1 MEEANL
7 QERIQHEIT
16 GLALSVAEVVK
27 KFRELHHPLAESQ
40 EQVPRATR
48 QLDKI
53 SEQTE
58 AATHGMLDT
67 IERMLEREDKTIANL
82 REMKGA
88 VAERRFDGID
98 ARIDGLIENS
108 NTNLNDTYV
117 MMEALQFQD
126 ITSQQI
132 SHAAVLLED
141 IGGKLQTLLEILN
154 GQPGLVESAD
164 PPPPRKER
172 AFDPHADL
180 YERQTDQKT
189 VDSIIAERK

>member
-7 QERIQHEIT
+7 QERIQHERT

-108 NTNLNDTYV
+108 NTNL
-117 MMEALQFQD
+117 
-126 ITSQQI
+126 
-132 SHAAVLLED
+132 ED

-154 GQPGLVESAD
+154 GQPGLVESAV
-164 PPPPRKER
+164 PPSRRKER